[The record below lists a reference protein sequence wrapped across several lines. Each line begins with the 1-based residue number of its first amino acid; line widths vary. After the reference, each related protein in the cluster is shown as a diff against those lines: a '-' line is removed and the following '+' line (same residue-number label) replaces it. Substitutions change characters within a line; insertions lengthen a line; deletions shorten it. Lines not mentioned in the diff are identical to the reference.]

1 MPSQDFPDITS
12 PTLLKAS
19 MQLLQ
24 AQTTQAA
31 GIHGGENA
39 AKPETL
45 SCLEILH
52 WGIGFERQNTW
63 WLGNLVSLN
72 RPYIYIYVSKYR
84 RFVKISIWFELYHR
98 DKILKNIRG
107 VHRWCWSPPAY
118 KWCLIESNNRNNID
132 KLHYRKSELHKH
144 QSWLVLTK
152 QVWHHALDC
161 EACFVGCTW
170 LYHSYSFKSNIHN
183 VATNFQEREFA
194 VPNKYRQVNMDRI
207 QARWK

>member
-144 QSWLVLTK
+144 QSWLSWQNKCDIMHLIVK
-152 QVWHHALDC
+152 PALW
-161 EACFVGCTW
+161 AVHGCTIRTP
-170 LYHSYSFKSNIHN
+170 SK
-183 VATNFQEREFA
+183 ATYTMLQPTSRRGNSLCQISID
-194 VPNKYRQVNMDRI
+194 K
-207 QARWK
+207 